1 MITVTPLVLHVGVAR
16 QLLQAGLL
24 SWAAIEVLLRLR
36 NLGGRTTTD
45 PTFVAV
51 VASVVLAINLGFRA
65 AHLPAT
71 NLGGGWVTVGVGL
84 TVLVLGVSLRTWAI
98 FALGRFFK
106 FIVVIQDDHR
116 VISTG
121 PYRLIRHPSYS
132 GGLLAVAGIGIAL
145 DSWLSIVILLGLP
158 LVAILLRIRVEEAKL
173 TAALGHDY
181 EAYARRT
188 RRLIPGLW

>member
-1 MITVTPLVLHVGVAR
+1 MTPLVLHVGVAR

-51 VASVVLAINLGFRA
+51 AASVVLAINLGFRA

-98 FALGRFFK
+98 LALGRFFK

-132 GGLLAVAGIGIAL
+132 GGLLALAGIGIAL
-145 DSWLSIVILLGLP
+145 DSWLSMVILFGLP
-158 LVAILLRIRVEEAKL
+158 LVAILLRIRVEETKL

-181 EAYARRT
+181 ETYTRRT